1 MSNSLIPMGPSNA
14 DIQEMARL
22 RNILNGG
29 SNVPAVAN
37 ETVNAHYSGGYA
49 GTQRPL
55 NESRGYVAPAA
66 PAYMP
71 SFGTSRADVDA
82 MKNIMETL
90 NQLSGDEEAP
100 RQQLQETSQFS
111 SPALPAPQ
119 NGPYSVL
126 AIIEESGGKD
136 VNRYNVV
143 DAGRRDVAPGMVMK
157 EAATAVMKLLNKG
170 QSVSSP
176 KVQEVLD
183 LDEEFNRSRIET
195 GRHKARYA
203 RSMELG
209 ESAAAN
215 VFKDRFNAARA
226 QALAAQDTIKSINES
241 LR

>member
-29 SNVPAVAN
+29 ASVPAVQQPQQG
-37 ETVNAHYSGGYA
+37 HYAGGHA

-55 NESRGYVAPAA
+55 NESRGYTPPA

-82 MKNIMETL
+82 MKNILETI
-90 NQLSGDEEAP
+90 NQLSGDEAPAP
-100 RQQLQETSQFS
+100 RQALQETSQFS
-111 SPALPAPQ
+111 APGLPAPQ
-119 NGPYSVL
+119 NGPYTVMSL
-126 AIIEESGGKD
+126 IEESNGKD

-143 DAGRRDVAPGMVMK
+143 DAGRNDVVPGMVMK
-157 EAATAVMKLLNKG
+157 EAATAVMKLMNKG
-170 QSVSSP
+170 HALHST
-176 KVQEVLD
+176 KVQEVIEL
-183 LDEEFNRSRIET
+183 EEDFNRNRIET
-195 GRHKARYA
+195 GKHKARYA

-209 ESAAAN
+209 ETAAAN